1 MKRLIKSFG
10 IFAIVM
16 IVTVAFNTVEVKA
29 DIDPETGLGWDDST
43 IYINSTMTEDEWRAA
58 LEADQAEFAKQNEA
72 EEAAIAS
79 SKSSSSSKSDSTSS
93 TKSTSESSYT
103 DEEIE
108 AAWEETEKTPSTC
121 IAEGSVTYKNSLTG
135 ETKTETI
142 PITDIHAYE
151 LEERVDPTCTEPGY
165 DIYTCSL
172 CGESYKKEFDAKGH
186 KRGEP
191 VITKAPEFFRE
202 GESETYC
209 SVCGELI
216 ETTTIP
222 QTCPFPFAI
231 TIAFGAG
238 AIVFVL
244 GVLSLLIKRR

>member
-1 MKRLIKSFG
+1 MKRFLKSFG

-16 IVTVAFNTVEVKA
+16 IVTVAFNTVEVRA

-58 LEADQAEFAKQNEA
+58 EEA
-72 EEAAIAS
+72 ERAAYFAQEAESANS
-79 SKSSSSSKSDSTSS
+79 TSSKSDSTSS
-93 TKSTSESSYT
+93 TKSTSEPSESSYT
-103 DEEIE
+103 NEEIE

-191 VITKAPEFFRE
+191 VITKAPKFFRE

-238 AIVFVL
+238 AVVFVL

>member
-1 MKRLIKSFG
+1 MKRFIKSFG
-10 IFAIVM
+10 IFAIM
-16 IVTVAFNTVEVKA
+16 IIATVTFNTIEIRA
-29 DIDPETGLGWDDST
+29 AGYDPETGIIDLTGSGGL
-43 IYINSTMTEDEWRAA
+43 TEDEWRAA
-58 LEADQAEFAKQNEA
+58 LEADQAELAKQWAE

-79 SKSSSSSKSDSTSS
+79 SKSDSTST
-93 TKSTSESSYT
+93 TKSTSEPSESKYT

-238 AIVFVL
+238 AVVFVL